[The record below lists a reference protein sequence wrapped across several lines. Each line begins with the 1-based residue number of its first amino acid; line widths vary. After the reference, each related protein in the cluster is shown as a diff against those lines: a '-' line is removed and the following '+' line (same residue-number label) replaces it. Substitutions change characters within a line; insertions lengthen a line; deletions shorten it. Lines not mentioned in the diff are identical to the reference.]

1 MAHISFTDREL
12 DIMSVLWEKGS
23 GTVAEVRE
31 AINDPLAYTTVLTML
46 RILEEKG
53 HVNHVEEGRAHRYYP
68 AVERQAAGRSALR
81 RMVDK
86 LFAGSPELLL
96 TQLVSDRRMKPEEI
110 RRLQRLLAQ
119 RLERKTA

>member
-1 MAHISFTDREL
+1 MAQISFTDREL
-12 DIMSVLWEKGS
+12 DIMSVLWERGS
-23 GTVAEVRE
+23 GTVAEVRDTLT
-31 AINDPLAYTTVLTML
+31 DPLAYTTVLTML

-53 HVNHVEEGRAHRYYP
+53 YVRHEEEGRAHRYIP

-86 LFAGSPELLL
+86 MFAGSPEMLL

-110 RRLQRLLAQ
+110 RRLQRLLAD

>member
-31 AINDPLAYTTVLTML
+31 EITDPLAYTTVLTML

-53 HVNHVEEGRAHRYYP
+53 YVTHVEEGRAHRYSP
-68 AVERQAAGRSALR
+68 AVERQVAGRSALR

-86 LFAGSPELLL
+86 MFAGSPELLL
-96 TQLVSDRRMKPEEI
+96 TQLVSDRRLKPEEI
-110 RRLQRLLAQ
+110 RRLQRLLSQ
-119 RLERKTA
+119 RLDRKTA